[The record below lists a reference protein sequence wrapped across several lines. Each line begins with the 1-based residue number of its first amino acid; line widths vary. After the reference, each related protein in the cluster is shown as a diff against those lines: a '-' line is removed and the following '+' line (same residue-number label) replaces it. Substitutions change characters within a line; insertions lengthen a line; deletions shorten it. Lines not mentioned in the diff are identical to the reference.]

1 MDLLLT
7 QFALEDNPA
16 CKVENVLITNL
27 PDPADEMTIDGVCER
42 VFGCMVNGY
51 EAFTLNQLQARNI
64 IPQVTI
70 DYEAVMQFLPVS
82 Q

>member
-7 QFALEDNPA
+7 QFALEDNLA
-16 CKVENVLITNL
+16 CKVDTILIVNL
-27 PDPADEMTIDGVCER
+27 PDPADEMAINGVCER

-70 DYEAVMQFLPVS
+70 DYNAVMH
-82 Q
+82 